1 MELFKA
7 IETRRSIRKFSDKEV
22 ETEKIKKILEA
33 ARLAPSWANGQCW
46 RFIVVKD
53 PNIKKELSQLSF
65 VESFFAPRG
74 YKTNP
79 AQKGIEQAPVVIVL
93 CADPKAS
100 GDMWNQKYYMTDVGI
115 CAQNIMLAAHG
126 LGLGTVFV
134 GVFYEDKVKKL
145 LNIPDEIRV
154 VGILPIGYPAKIPE
168 KGPGRKDIKE
178 LAFSEK
184 WGQTLEL

>member
-1 MELFKA
+1 MDLFKA
-7 IETRRSIRKFSDKEV
+7 IETRRSIRRFLDKEV
-22 ETEKIKKILEA
+22 ETEKIKKILNA

-46 RFIVVKD
+46 RFIIVKE
-53 PNIKKELSQLSF
+53 PKTKKELSNLSF

-79 AQKGIEQAPVVIVL
+79 AQKAIEEAPVVIIL
-93 CADPKAS
+93 SADPSAS
-100 GDMWNQKYYMTDVGI
+100 GDMWGQKYYMTDIGI

-145 LNIPDEIRV
+145 LDIPKAIRV
-154 VGILPIGYPAKIPE
+154 VGLLPIGYPAKIPQKAPE
-168 KGPGRKDIKE
+168 RKELKE

-184 WGQTLEL
+184 WGNILDL

>member
-1 MELFKA
+1 MELFNA
-7 IETRRSIRKFSDKEV
+7 IETRRSIRRFLDKEV
-22 ETEKIKKILEA
+22 EADKIKSIVDA

-46 RFIVVKD
+46 RFVVVKD
-53 PNIKKELSQLSF
+53 PKIKKELSKLSF
-65 VESFFAPRG
+65 VEAFFAPRG

-79 AQKGIEQAPVVIVL
+79 AQKGIEEAPVVIVL

-100 GDMWNQKYYMTDVGI
+100 GDMWEQKYYMTDAGI
-115 CAQNIMLAAHG
+115 CAQNMMLAAHA

-145 LNIPDEIRV
+145 LDIPDDIRV
-154 VGILPIGYPAKIPE
+154 VGIFPVGYPAKVPE
-168 KGPGRKDIKE
+168 KGPGRKELNE

-184 WGQTLEL
+184 WGKQLKL